1 MKILLVE
8 DEIKLAK
15 SIKTGLIQ
23 EGYVVDYLE
32 NGEFAERRILM
43 DKNSYDIIL
52 LDINI
57 PGKDGL
63 SLCKDLRKQ
72 NITTPILML
81 TAKDTKQ
88 DIVLGLNSG
97 ADDYLIKPFAFE
109 ELLARIRALAR
120 RPQKVFQEILETKDL
135 KLNPMSKEVFLRDKK
150 VILTAKEFKIL
161 EFIMRHTGE
170 VVSRE
175 SILSNVWDF
184 AFDSFSNIV
193 DVHIKNLRK
202 KINIYDELLETVHG
216 MGYKIK
222 E

>member
-57 PGKDGL
+57 TGKDGL

>member
-15 SIKTGLIQ
+15 SIKTGLSQ